1 LRDRECVQAGSLQL
15 LPAARPHFH
24 AKSRRAVLIGGSE
37 QTNENDMGGAGKQE
51 KPPGK
56 VDGKPPKP
64 QPPPLADD
72 DVEDGDIATPKQDRY
87 GEDDQPL

>member
-1 LRDRECVQAGSLQL
+1 MKR
-15 LPAARPHFH
+15 
-24 AKSRRAVLIGGSE
+24 
-37 QTNENDMGGAGKQE
+37 AGKISIDPTNKHDMDGGGRKQ

-56 VDGKPPKP
+56 VGGKPPKP
-64 QPPPLADD
+64 QPPPLEDD

>member
-1 LRDRECVQAGSLQL
+1 
-15 LPAARPHFH
+15 
-24 AKSRRAVLIGGSE
+24 
-37 QTNENDMGGAGKQE
+37 MGGAGKQE